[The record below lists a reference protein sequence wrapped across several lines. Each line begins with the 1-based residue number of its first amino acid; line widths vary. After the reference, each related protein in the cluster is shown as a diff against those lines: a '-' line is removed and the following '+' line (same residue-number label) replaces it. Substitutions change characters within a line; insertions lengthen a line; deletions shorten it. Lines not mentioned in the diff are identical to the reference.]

1 MNQVN
6 KKSQYRVLIADDVLE
21 TRRNTRLML
30 ADNPMVDIVAI
41 AHNGREAVE
50 LAKRHQPDI
59 ALMDIN
65 MPEMNGF
72 EAFQEMY
79 KIFPTMACI
88 IISAEDDNQSFRSAM
103 NVGAREYLV
112 KPFTVY
118 QLNNAVKRVGDIV
131 KAEREK
137 ADVSERLRK
146 QRASYL
152 LQLANEYARSRRTDD
167 EALEVFE
174 QLAADPH
181 CELRWL
187 RTLAMLYVIR
197 QEWLKLQVLSGRL
210 ARQFAAQSPPQ

>member
-1 MNQVN
+1 MNQGN
-6 KKSQYRVLIADDVLE
+6 KKSPYRVIIADDVLE

-50 LAKRHQPDI
+50 LAKKHQPDI

-72 EAFQEMY
+72 EAFQAMHE
-79 KIFPTMACI
+79 IFPTMACV

-103 NVGAREYLV
+103 NIGAREYLV

-131 KAEREK
+131 KMEREQ
-137 ADVSERLRK
+137 ADVAERLRK

-152 LQLANEYARSRRTDD
+152 IQLAHEYSKSRRTDD

-174 QLAADPH
+174 QLAANPQ

-187 RTLAMLYVIR
+187 RTLAMLYIIR
-197 QEWLKLQVLSGRL
+197 QDWLKLQVLSGRL
-210 ARQFAAQSPPQ
+210 ARKFG

>member
-1 MNQVN
+1 MDQAQ
-6 KKSQYRVLIADDVLE
+6 KRTPYRVLIADDVLE

-50 LAKRHQPDI
+50 LAKKHQPDI

-65 MPEMNGF
+65 MPIMNGF

-79 KIFPTMACI
+79 KIFPSMACV

-137 ADVSERLRK
+137 AEVAESLRK
-146 QRASYL
+146 QRLSYL
-152 LQLANEYARSRRTDD
+152 MQLAQEYSKSRRTDD
-167 EALEVFE
+167 EAVEVFE
-174 QLAADPH
+174 QLAANPK

-187 RTLAMLYVIR
+187 RTLAMLYIIR
-197 QEWLKLQVLSGRL
+197 QEWKKLQVLAGRL
-210 ARQFAAQSPPQ
+210 ARQFG

>member
-1 MNQVN
+1 MMDQPQ
-6 KKSQYRVLIADDVLE
+6 KRTPYRVLIADDVLE

-50 LAKRHQPDI
+50 LAKKHQPDI

-72 EAFQEMY
+72 EAFQAMY
-79 KIFPTMACI
+79 DIFPSMACV

-118 QLNNAVKRVGDIV
+118 QLNNAIKRVGDIV

-137 ADVSERLRK
+137 AEVAQRLRQ

-152 LQLANEYARSRRTDD
+152 LQLAQEYSKSRRTDD
-167 EALEVFE
+167 EAVEVFE
-174 QLAADPH
+174 QLAVNPK

-187 RTLAMLYVIR
+187 RTLAMLYIIR
-197 QEWLKLQVLSGRL
+197 QEWKKLQVLAGRL
-210 ARQFAAQSPPQ
+210 ARQFG

>member
-1 MNQVN
+1 MNQA
-6 KKSQYRVLIADDVLE
+6 KKRSPYRVLIADDVLE

-50 LAKRHQPDI
+50 LAKKHQPDI
-59 ALMDIN
+59 ALLDIN

-72 EAFQEMY
+72 EAFQAMY
-79 KIFPTMACI
+79 KIFPTMACV

-131 KAEREK
+131 KAERDK
-137 ADVSERLRK
+137 ADVADRLK
-146 QRASYL
+146 VQRASYL
-152 LQLANEYARSRRTDD
+152 LQLATEYSKTRRTDD
-167 EALEVFE
+167 EAVEVFE
-174 QLAADPH
+174 QLAANPK
-181 CELRWL
+181 CEVRWL
-187 RTLAMLYVIR
+187 RTLAMLYIIR
-197 QEWLKLQVLSGRL
+197 QDWMKLQVLAGRL
-210 ARQFAAQSPPQ
+210 ARQFG

>member
-1 MNQVN
+1 MNQA
-6 KKSQYRVLIADDVLE
+6 KKRTPYRVLIADDVLE

-41 AHNGREAVE
+41 ANNGREAVE
-50 LAKRHQPDI
+50 LAKKHQPDI

-79 KIFPTMACI
+79 GIFPSMACV

-131 KAEREK
+131 LAEREK
-137 ADVSERLRK
+137 AEVAGRLQS

-152 LQLANEYARSRRTDD
+152 MQLAHEYSRSRRTDD
-167 EALEVFE
+167 EAVEVFE
-174 QLAADPH
+174 QLAANPR

-187 RTLAMLYVIR
+187 RTLAMLYIIR
-197 QEWLKLQVLSGRL
+197 QEWKKLQVLSGRL
-210 ARQFAAQSPPQ
+210 ARQFG

>member
-1 MNQVN
+1 MNQA
-6 KKSQYRVLIADDVLE
+6 KKSPYRVLIADDVLE

-50 LAKRHQPDI
+50 LAKKHQPDI
-59 ALMDIN
+59 ALLDIN

-72 EAFQEMY
+72 EAFQAMY
-79 KIFPTMACI
+79 KIFPTMACV

-131 KAEREK
+131 KADREK
-137 ADVSERLRK
+137 AEVAGRLK
-146 QRASYL
+146 EQRSSYL
-152 LQLANEYARSRRTDD
+152 LQLATEYSKSRRTDD
-167 EALEVFE
+167 EAVEVFE
-174 QLAADPH
+174 QLAANPK
-181 CELRWL
+181 CEVRWL
-187 RTLAMLYVIR
+187 RTLAMLYIIR
-197 QEWLKLQVLSGRL
+197 QDWMKLQVLAGRL
-210 ARQFAAQSPPQ
+210 ARQFG

>member
-1 MNQVN
+1 MDQA
-6 KKSQYRVLIADDVLE
+6 KKRSLYRVIIADDVLE

-50 LAKRHQPDI
+50 LAKKHQPDI

-72 EAFQEMY
+72 EAFEAMHS
-79 KIFPTMACI
+79 IFPTMACV
-88 IISAEDDNQSFRSAM
+88 IISAEDDNQSFRAAM
-103 NVGAREYLV
+103 NIGAREYLV

-131 KAEREK
+131 KKDREQ
-137 ADVSERLRK
+137 ADVAERLRK

-152 LQLANEYARSRRTDD
+152 FQLAHEYTKSRRTDD

-174 QLAADPH
+174 QLAVNPR

-187 RTLAMLYVIR
+187 RTLAMLYIIR
-197 QEWLKLQVLSGRL
+197 QDWPKLQVLSGRL
-210 ARQFAAQSPPQ
+210 ARQFG

>member
-1 MNQVN
+1 MNQGD
-6 KKSQYRVLIADDVLE
+6 KKSPYRVIIADDVLE

-50 LAKRHQPDI
+50 LAKKHQPDI

-72 EAFQEMY
+72 ESFQAMHE
-79 KIFPTMACI
+79 IFPTMACV

-131 KAEREK
+131 KMERDQ
-137 ADVSERLRK
+137 ADVADRLSK

-152 LQLANEYARSRRTDD
+152 LQLAHEYSKSRRTDD

-174 QLAADPH
+174 QLAANPQ

-187 RTLAMLYVIR
+187 RTLAMLYIIR
-197 QEWLKLQVLSGRL
+197 QDWLKLQVLSGRL
-210 ARQFAAQSPPQ
+210 ARQFG

>member
-1 MNQVN
+1 MNQAN
-6 KKSQYRVLIADDVLE
+6 KRTSYRVLIADDVLE

-50 LAKRHQPDI
+50 LAKKHQPDI
-59 ALMDIN
+59 ALLDIN

-79 KIFPTMACI
+79 KIFPTMACV
-88 IISAEDDNQSFRSAM
+88 IISAEDDNQSFRTAM

-131 KAEREK
+131 NVERDKAEV
-137 ADVSERLRK
+137 AGRLK
-146 QRASYL
+146 DQRASYL
-152 LQLANEYARSRRTDD
+152 LQLATEYSTSRRTDD
-167 EALEVFE
+167 EALEIFE
-174 QLAADPH
+174 QLAANPK
-181 CELRWL
+181 CEVRWL
-187 RTLAMLYVIR
+187 RTLAMLYIIR
-197 QEWLKLQVLSGRL
+197 QEWMKLQVLAGRL
-210 ARQFAAQSPPQ
+210 ARQFG

>member
-1 MNQVN
+1 MNQAQ
-6 KKSQYRVLIADDVLE
+6 KKSLYRVLIADDVLE

-41 AHNGREAVE
+41 AHDGQEAVD
-50 LAKRHQPDI
+50 LAKKHQPDI
-59 ALMDIN
+59 ALLDIN
-65 MPEMNGF
+65 MPKMNGF
-72 EAFQEMY
+72 EAFQEMH
-79 KIFPTMACI
+79 KIFPTMACV

-131 KAEREK
+131 KSEREK
-137 ADVSERLRK
+137 ADVSQRLRV

-152 LQLANEYARSRRTDD
+152 IQLAHEYSKSRRTDD

-174 QLAADPH
+174 QLAANPK

-197 QEWLKLQVLSGRL
+197 QEWLKLQVLAGRL
-210 ARQFAAQSPPQ
+210 ARQFG

>member
-1 MNQVN
+1 MSPAN
-6 KKSQYRVLIADDVLE
+6 KKTPYRVLIADDVLE

-50 LAKRHQPDI
+50 LAKKHQPDI
-59 ALMDIN
+59 ALLDIN

-72 EAFQEMY
+72 EAFQAMHQ
-79 KIFPTMACI
+79 IFPTMACV

-131 KAEREK
+131 KMDREQ
-137 ADVSERLRK
+137 ADVADRLRK
-146 QRASYL
+146 QRVSYL
-152 LQLANEYARSRRTDD
+152 LQLAHEYSKSRRTDD

-174 QLAADPH
+174 QLAANPQ

-187 RTLAMLYVIR
+187 RTLAMLYIIR
-197 QEWLKLQVLSGRL
+197 QDWLKLQVLSGRL
-210 ARQFAAQSPPQ
+210 ARQFG

>member
-1 MNQVN
+1 MNPAN
-6 KKSQYRVLIADDVLE
+6 KKTPYRVLIADDVLE

-41 AHNGREAVE
+41 AHDGQEAVE
-50 LAKRHQPDI
+50 LAKKHQPDI

-65 MPEMNGF
+65 MPKLNGF
-72 EAFQEMY
+72 EAFQEMHR
-79 KIFPTMACI
+79 IFPTMACV

-103 NVGAREYLV
+103 NIGAREYLV

-131 KAEREK
+131 KMEREQ
-137 ADVSERLRK
+137 ADVADRLRK

-152 LQLANEYARSRRTDD
+152 LQLAHEYSKSRRTDD

-174 QLAADPH
+174 QLAANPQ

-187 RTLAMLYVIR
+187 RTLAMLYIIR
-197 QEWLKLQVLSGRL
+197 QEWLKLQVMSGRL
-210 ARQFAAQSPPQ
+210 ARKFG

>member
-1 MNQVN
+1 MSQVQ
-6 KKSQYRVLIADDVLE
+6 KKSPYRVLIADDVLE

-50 LAKRHQPDI
+50 LAKKHQPDI
-59 ALMDIN
+59 ALLDIN
-65 MPEMNGF
+65 MPVMNGF
-72 EAFQEMY
+72 EAFQAMHR
-79 KIFPTMACI
+79 IFPTMACV

-137 ADVSERLRK
+137 ADVGDRLKK

-152 LQLANEYARSRRTDD
+152 IQLAGEYARTRRTDD
-167 EALEVFE
+167 EALDVFE
-174 QLAADPH
+174 QLAANPRCD
-181 CELRWL
+181 LRWL
-187 RTLAMLYVIR
+187 RTLAMLYIIR
-197 QEWLKLQVLSGRL
+197 QDWRRLEVLSGRL
-210 ARQFAAQSPPQ
+210 ARQFG

>member
-1 MNQVN
+1 MEQS
-6 KKSQYRVLIADDVLE
+6 KKRSPYRVIIADDVLE

-50 LAKRHQPDI
+50 LAKKHQPDI

-72 EAFQEMY
+72 EAFEAMHS
-79 KIFPTMACI
+79 IFPTMACV
-88 IISAEDDNQSFRSAM
+88 IISAEDDNQSFRAAM
-103 NVGAREYLV
+103 NIGAREYLV

-131 KAEREK
+131 KKDREQ
-137 ADVSERLRK
+137 ADVAERLRK
-146 QRASYL
+146 QRALYL
-152 LQLANEYARSRRTDD
+152 FQLAHEYTKSRRTDD

-174 QLAADPH
+174 QLAVNPR

-187 RTLAMLYVIR
+187 RTLAMLYIIR
-197 QEWLKLQVLSGRL
+197 QDWPKLQVLSGRL
-210 ARQFAAQSPPQ
+210 ARQFG

>member
-1 MNQVN
+1 MAQAQ
-6 KKSQYRVLIADDVLE
+6 KRTPYRVLIADDVLE

-50 LAKRHQPDI
+50 LAKKHQPDI

-79 KIFPTMACI
+79 KIFPSMACV

-137 ADVSERLRK
+137 AEVADRLRK

-152 LQLANEYARSRRTDD
+152 MQLAHEYSKSRRTDD
-167 EALEVFE
+167 EAVEVFE
-174 QLAADPH
+174 QLAANPR

-187 RTLAMLYVIR
+187 RTLAMLYIIR
-197 QEWLKLQVLSGRL
+197 QEWKKLQVLSGRL
-210 ARQFAAQSPPQ
+210 ARQFG

>member
-1 MNQVN
+1 MMMDQP
-6 KKSQYRVLIADDVLE
+6 KKRTPYRVLIADDVLE

-41 AHNGREAVE
+41 AHNGREAVD
-50 LAKRHQPDI
+50 LAKKHQPDI

-72 EAFQEMY
+72 EAFQAMY
-79 KIFPTMACI
+79 DIFPTMACV

-118 QLNNAVKRVGDIV
+118 QLNNAIKRVGDIV
-131 KAEREK
+131 KSEREK
-137 ADVSERLRK
+137 AEVSERLRK
-146 QRASYL
+146 QRESYL
-152 LQLANEYARSRRTDD
+152 LQLAQEYSRSRRTDD
-167 EALEVFE
+167 EAVEVFE
-174 QLAADPH
+174 QLAANPR

-187 RTLAMLYVIR
+187 RTLAMLYIIR
-197 QEWLKLQVLSGRL
+197 QEWKKLQVLSGRL
-210 ARQFAAQSPPQ
+210 ARQFG

>member
-1 MNQVN
+1 MNQA
-6 KKSQYRVLIADDVLE
+6 KKSSYRVLIADDVLE

-50 LAKRHQPDI
+50 LAKKHQPDI
-59 ALMDIN
+59 ALLDIN

-79 KIFPTMACI
+79 KIFPTMACV
-88 IISAEDDNQSFRSAM
+88 IISAEDDNQSFRTAM

-131 KAEREK
+131 KVERDKAEV
-137 ADVSERLRK
+137 AGRLK
-146 QRASYL
+146 EQRSSYL
-152 LQLANEYARSRRTDD
+152 LQLATEYSKTRRTDD
-167 EALEVFE
+167 EAVEVFE
-174 QLAADPH
+174 QLAANPK
-181 CELRWL
+181 CEVRWL
-187 RTLAMLYVIR
+187 RTLAMLYIIR
-197 QEWLKLQVLSGRL
+197 QDWMKLQVLAGRL
-210 ARQFAAQSPPQ
+210 ARQFG

>member
-1 MNQVN
+1 MSQAQ
-6 KKSQYRVLIADDVLE
+6 KKSPYRVLIADDVLE

-59 ALMDIN
+59 ALLDIN

-72 EAFQEMY
+72 EAFQEMHR
-79 KIFPTMACI
+79 IFPTMACV

-118 QLNNAVKRVGDIV
+118 QLNNAVKKVGDIV
-131 KAEREK
+131 KIDRDEA
-137 ADVSERLRK
+137 AVSERLRN

-152 LQLANEYARSRRTDD
+152 IQLAGEYARTRRTDD

-174 QLAADPH
+174 QLAANPECDI
-181 CELRWL
+181 RWL
-187 RTLAMLYVIR
+187 RTLAMLYIIR
-197 QEWLKLQVLSGRL
+197 QEWLKLEVLAGRL
-210 ARQFAAQSPPQ
+210 ARQVW

>member
-1 MNQVN
+1 MNQAQ
-6 KKSQYRVLIADDVLE
+6 KKSLYRVLIADDVLE

-41 AHNGREAVE
+41 AHDGQEAVD
-50 LAKRHQPDI
+50 LAKKHQPDI
-59 ALMDIN
+59 ALLDIN
-65 MPEMNGF
+65 MPKMNGF
-72 EAFQEMY
+72 EAFQEMH
-79 KIFPTMACI
+79 KIFPTMACV

-103 NVGAREYLV
+103 NIGAREYLV

-131 KAEREK
+131 KSEREQ
-137 ADVSERLRK
+137 ADVSERLRA

-152 LQLANEYARSRRTDD
+152 VQLAGEYAKSRRTDD

-174 QLAADPH
+174 QLVANPK

-187 RTLAMLYVIR
+187 RTLAMLYIIR
-197 QEWLKLQVLSGRL
+197 QEWLKLQVLAGRL
-210 ARQFAAQSPPQ
+210 ARQFG

>member
-1 MNQVN
+1 MDQAQ
-6 KKSQYRVLIADDVLE
+6 KRTPYRVLIADDVLE

-50 LAKRHQPDI
+50 LAKKHQPDI

-65 MPEMNGF
+65 MPIMNGF

-79 KIFPTMACI
+79 KIFPSMACV

-137 ADVSERLRK
+137 AEVAEALQK
-146 QRASYL
+146 QRISYL
-152 LQLANEYARSRRTDD
+152 MQLAQEYSKSRRTDD
-167 EALEVFE
+167 EAVEVFE
-174 QLAADPH
+174 QLAANPR

-187 RTLAMLYVIR
+187 RTLAMLYIIR
-197 QEWLKLQVLSGRL
+197 QEWKKLQVLAGRL
-210 ARQFAAQSPPQ
+210 ARQFG

>member
-1 MNQVN
+1 MNQA
-6 KKSQYRVLIADDVLE
+6 KKRTPYRVLIADDVLE

-41 AHNGREAVE
+41 ANNGREAVE
-50 LAKRHQPDI
+50 LAKKHQPDI

-79 KIFPTMACI
+79 KIFPSMACV

-131 KAEREK
+131 LAEREK
-137 ADVSERLRK
+137 AEVAGRLQS

-152 LQLANEYARSRRTDD
+152 MQLAHEYSRSRRTDD
-167 EALEVFE
+167 EAVEVFE
-174 QLAADPH
+174 QLAANPR

-187 RTLAMLYVIR
+187 RTLAMLYIIR
-197 QEWLKLQVLSGRL
+197 QEWKKLQVLSGRL
-210 ARQFAAQSPPQ
+210 ARQFG

>member
-1 MNQVN
+1 MNQAN
-6 KKSQYRVLIADDVLE
+6 KRSPYRVLIADDVLE

-50 LAKRHQPDI
+50 LAKKHQPDI
-59 ALMDIN
+59 ALLDIN

-72 EAFQEMY
+72 EAFKAMY
-79 KIFPTMACI
+79 EIFPTMACV

-131 KAEREK
+131 KEEREK
-137 ADVSERLRK
+137 ADVANRLK
-146 QRASYL
+146 EQRISYL
-152 LQLANEYARSRRTDD
+152 MQLATEYSKTRRTDD
-167 EALEVFE
+167 EAVEVFE
-174 QLAADPH
+174 QLAANPK
-181 CELRWL
+181 CEVRWL
-187 RTLAMLYVIR
+187 RTLAMLYIIR
-197 QEWLKLQVLSGRL
+197 QEWMKLQVLAGRL
-210 ARQFAAQSPPQ
+210 ARQFG

>member
-1 MNQVN
+1 MNQAN
-6 KKSQYRVLIADDVLE
+6 KKALYRVLIADDVLE

-30 ADNPMVDIVAI
+30 ADNPLVDIVAI
-41 AHNGREAVE
+41 ANNGREAVE
-50 LAKRHQPDI
+50 LAKKHQPDI

-72 EAFQEMY
+72 EAFKEMNQ
-79 KIFPTMACI
+79 IFPTMACI

-103 NVGAREYLV
+103 GVGAREYLV

-118 QLNNAVKRVGDIV
+118 QLNNAVKQVGDIV
-131 KAEREK
+131 KADRDQ
-137 ADVSERLRK
+137 ADVAERLRQ
-146 QRASYL
+146 QRASFL
-152 LQLANEYARSRRTDD
+152 LQLAHEYTKSRRTDD

-174 QLAADPH
+174 QLAANPQ

-187 RTLAMLYVIR
+187 RTLAMLYIIR

-210 ARQFAAQSPPQ
+210 ARVFG

>member
-1 MNQVN
+1 MDQAQ
-6 KKSQYRVLIADDVLE
+6 KRTPYRVLIADDVLE

-50 LAKRHQPDI
+50 LAKKHQPDI

-79 KIFPTMACI
+79 NIFPSMACV

-137 ADVSERLRK
+137 AEVADRLRS

-152 LQLANEYARSRRTDD
+152 VQLAHEYSKSRRTDD
-167 EALEVFE
+167 EAVEVFE
-174 QLAADPH
+174 QLAANPR

-187 RTLAMLYVIR
+187 RTLAMLYIIR
-197 QEWLKLQVLSGRL
+197 QEWKKLQVLSGRL
-210 ARQFAAQSPPQ
+210 VRQFG

>member
-1 MNQVN
+1 MNQA
-6 KKSQYRVLIADDVLE
+6 KKSPYRVLIADDVLE

-50 LAKRHQPDI
+50 LAKKHQPDI
-59 ALMDIN
+59 ALLDIN

-72 EAFQEMY
+72 EAFQAMY
-79 KIFPTMACI
+79 KIFPTMACV

-137 ADVSERLRK
+137 AEVAGRLK
-146 QRASYL
+146 EQRSSYL
-152 LQLANEYARSRRTDD
+152 LQLATEYSKSRRTDD
-167 EALEVFE
+167 EAVEVFE
-174 QLAADPH
+174 QLAANPK

-187 RTLAMLYVIR
+187 RTLAMLYIIR
-197 QEWLKLQVLSGRL
+197 QDWMKLQVLAGRL
-210 ARQFAAQSPPQ
+210 ARQFG

>member
-1 MNQVN
+1 MNQAN
-6 KKSQYRVLIADDVLE
+6 KRSPYRVLIADDVLE

-41 AHNGREAVE
+41 AQNGREAVE
-50 LAKRHQPDI
+50 LAKKHQPDI

-79 KIFPTMACI
+79 NIFPSMACV

-118 QLNNAVKRVGDIV
+118 QLNNAIKRVGDIV

-137 ADVSERLRK
+137 AEVAAHLRK

-152 LQLANEYARSRRTDD
+152 IQLANEYSKSRRTDD
-167 EALEVFE
+167 EAVEVFE
-174 QLAADPH
+174 QLAANPK

-187 RTLAMLYVIR
+187 RTLAMLYIIR
-197 QEWLKLQVLSGRL
+197 QDWRKLAVLSGRL
-210 ARQFAAQSPPQ
+210 ARQFG

>member
-1 MNQVN
+1 MNQTQ
-6 KKSQYRVLIADDVLE
+6 KKSLYRVLIADDVLE

-41 AHNGREAVE
+41 AHDGQEAVD
-50 LAKRHQPDI
+50 LAIKHQPDI
-59 ALMDIN
+59 ALLDIN
-65 MPEMNGF
+65 MPKMNGF
-72 EAFQEMY
+72 EAFQEMH
-79 KIFPTMACI
+79 KIFPTMACV
-88 IISAEDDNQSFRSAM
+88 IISAEDDNQSFRAAM
-103 NVGAREYLV
+103 NIGAREYLV

-131 KAEREK
+131 KSDREK
-137 ADVSERLRK
+137 AEVSAHLRA

-152 LQLANEYARSRRTDD
+152 VQLAGEYAKSRRTDD

-174 QLAADPH
+174 QLAANPR

-197 QEWLKLQVLSGRL
+197 QEWLKLQVLAGRL
-210 ARQFAAQSPPQ
+210 ARQFG

>member
-1 MNQVN
+1 MNQAN
-6 KKSQYRVLIADDVLE
+6 KRTSYRVLIADDVLE

-50 LAKRHQPDI
+50 LAKKHQPDI
-59 ALMDIN
+59 ALLDIN

-79 KIFPTMACI
+79 KIFPTMACV
-88 IISAEDDNQSFRSAM
+88 IISAEDDNQSFRTAM

-131 KAEREK
+131 KAERDK
-137 ADVSERLRK
+137 AEVAGRLK
-146 QRASYL
+146 DQRASYL
-152 LQLANEYARSRRTDD
+152 LQLATEYSRSRRTDD

-174 QLAADPH
+174 QLAANPK
-181 CELRWL
+181 CEVRWL
-187 RTLAMLYVIR
+187 RTLAMLYIIR
-197 QEWLKLQVLSGRL
+197 QEWMKLQVLAGRL
-210 ARQFAAQSPPQ
+210 ARQFG

>member
-1 MNQVN
+1 MNQAN
-6 KKSQYRVLIADDVLE
+6 KRTPYRVLIADDVLE

-50 LAKRHQPDI
+50 LAKKHQPDI
-59 ALMDIN
+59 ALLDIN

-79 KIFPTMACI
+79 KIFPTMACV

-137 ADVSERLRK
+137 AEVAGRLK
-146 QRASYL
+146 EQRSSYL
-152 LQLANEYARSRRTDD
+152 LQLATEYSKTRRTDD
-167 EALEVFE
+167 EAIEVFE
-174 QLAADPH
+174 QLAANPK
-181 CELRWL
+181 CEVRWL
-187 RTLAMLYVIR
+187 RTLAMLYIIR
-197 QEWLKLQVLSGRL
+197 QEWMKLQVLAGRL
-210 ARQFAAQSPPQ
+210 ARQFG

>member
-1 MNQVN
+1 MMDQP
-6 KKSQYRVLIADDVLE
+6 KKRTPYRVLIADDVLE

-50 LAKRHQPDI
+50 LAKKHQPDI

-72 EAFQEMY
+72 EAFQAMY
-79 KIFPTMACI
+79 DIFPSMACV

-118 QLNNAVKRVGDIV
+118 QLNNAIKRVGDIV
-131 KAEREK
+131 KSEREK
-137 ADVSERLRK
+137 AEVAERLRQ

-152 LQLANEYARSRRTDD
+152 LQLAQEYSKSRRTDD
-167 EALEVFE
+167 EAVEVFE
-174 QLAADPH
+174 QLAANPK

-187 RTLAMLYVIR
+187 RTLAMLYIIR
-197 QEWLKLQVLSGRL
+197 QEWKKLQVLSGRL
-210 ARQFAAQSPPQ
+210 ARQFG

>member
-1 MNQVN
+1 MMNQA
-6 KKSQYRVLIADDVLE
+6 KKRTPYRVLIADDVLE

-50 LAKRHQPDI
+50 LAKKHQPDI

-79 KIFPTMACI
+79 KIFPSMACV

-131 KAEREK
+131 LAEREK
-137 ADVSERLRK
+137 AEVAERLQA

-152 LQLANEYARSRRTDD
+152 MQLAHEYSRSRRTDD
-167 EALEVFE
+167 EAVEVFE
-174 QLAADPH
+174 QLAANPR

-187 RTLAMLYVIR
+187 RTLAMLYIIR
-197 QEWLKLQVLSGRL
+197 QEWKKLQVLSGRL
-210 ARQFAAQSPPQ
+210 ARQFG

>member
-1 MNQVN
+1 MDQAV
-6 KKSQYRVLIADDVLE
+6 KKSPYRVLIADDILE

-50 LAKRHQPDI
+50 LAKKHQPDI

-72 EAFQEMY
+72 EAYQEMY
-79 KIFPTMACI
+79 NIFPSMACI
-88 IISAEDDNQSFRSAM
+88 IISAEDDNQSFKSAM

-137 ADVSERLRK
+137 AEVAERLRK

-152 LQLANEYARSRRTDD
+152 IQLAHEYSKSRRTDD
-167 EALEVFE
+167 EAVEVFE
-174 QLAADPH
+174 QLAANPN

-187 RTLAMLYVIR
+187 RTLAMLYIIR

-210 ARQFAAQSPPQ
+210 ARLFG

>member
-1 MNQVN
+1 MNQAN
-6 KKSQYRVLIADDVLE
+6 KKALYRVLIADDVLE

-30 ADNPMVDIVAI
+30 ADNPLVDIVAI
-41 AHNGREAVE
+41 ANNGREAVE
-50 LAKRHQPDI
+50 LAKKHQPDI

-72 EAFQEMY
+72 EAFKEMNQ
-79 KIFPTMACI
+79 IFPTMACI

-103 NVGAREYLV
+103 GVGAREYLV

-131 KAEREK
+131 KVDRDQ
-137 ADVSERLRK
+137 ADVAQRLRQ
-146 QRASYL
+146 QRVSYL
-152 LQLANEYARSRRTDD
+152 LQLAQEYTKSRRTDD

-174 QLAADPH
+174 QLAANPH

-187 RTLAMLYVIR
+187 RTLAMLYIIR

-210 ARQFAAQSPPQ
+210 ARQFG

>member
-6 KKSQYRVLIADDVLE
+6 KKSPYRVLIADDVLE

-41 AHNGREAVE
+41 AHDGREAIE
-50 LAKRHQPDI
+50 LAKKHQPDI

-65 MPEMNGF
+65 MPEINGF
-72 EAFQEMY
+72 EAFQEMH

-103 NVGAREYLV
+103 SIGAREYLV

-131 KAEREK
+131 KVDRDQ
-137 ADVSERLRK
+137 ADVAQRLRQ

-152 LQLANEYARSRRTDD
+152 LQLAHEYTKSRRTDD
-167 EALEVFE
+167 ESLEVFE
-174 QLAADPH
+174 QLAANPQ

-187 RTLAMLYVIR
+187 RTLAMLYIIR

-210 ARQFAAQSPPQ
+210 ARVFG

>member
-1 MNQVN
+1 MNQA
-6 KKSQYRVLIADDVLE
+6 KRSPYRVLIADDVLE

-50 LAKRHQPDI
+50 LAKKHQPDI
-59 ALMDIN
+59 ALLDIN

-79 KIFPTMACI
+79 KIFPTMACV

-137 ADVSERLRK
+137 AEVADRLRK
-146 QRASYL
+146 QRSLYL
-152 LQLANEYARSRRTDD
+152 LQLATEYSKSRRTDD
-167 EALEVFE
+167 EAVEVFE
-174 QLAADPH
+174 QLAANPK
-181 CELRWL
+181 CEVRWL
-187 RTLAMLYVIR
+187 RTLAMLYIIR
-197 QEWLKLQVLSGRL
+197 QDWMKLQVLAGRL
-210 ARQFAAQSPPQ
+210 ARQFG

>member
-1 MNQVN
+1 MNPVN
-6 KKSQYRVLIADDVLE
+6 KKSPYRVLIADDVLE

-30 ADNPMVDIVAI
+30 SDNPMVDIVAI

-50 LAKRHQPDI
+50 LAKKHQPDI

-72 EAFQEMY
+72 EAFQAMHE
-79 KIFPTMACI
+79 IFPTMACV

-131 KAEREK
+131 KMEREQ
-137 ADVSERLRK
+137 ADVAARLSK
-146 QRASYL
+146 QRLSYL
-152 LQLANEYARSRRTDD
+152 LQLAHEYSKSRRTDD

-174 QLAADPH
+174 QLVANPQ

-187 RTLAMLYVIR
+187 RTLAMLYIIR
-197 QEWLKLQVLSGRL
+197 QDWLKLQVLSGRL
-210 ARQFAAQSPPQ
+210 ARQFG